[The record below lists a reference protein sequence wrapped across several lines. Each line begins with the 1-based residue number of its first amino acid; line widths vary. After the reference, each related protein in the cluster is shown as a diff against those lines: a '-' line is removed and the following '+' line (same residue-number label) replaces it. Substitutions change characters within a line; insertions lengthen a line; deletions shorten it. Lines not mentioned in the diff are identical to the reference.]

1 MIAGKL
7 MFVLLEAIPFLE
19 LEIELMIFVLE
30 KCNLLKVIAYFNL
43 VLSTILESFSGSC
56 SKLAP
61 LGIHHGIILV

>member
-19 LEIELMIFVLE
+19 LETELMIFVLE

-43 VLSTILESFSGSC
+43 
-56 SKLAP
+56 K
-61 LGIHHGIILV
+61 